1 MSPQRIP
8 AAQRKRLE
16 RNRQGRLAGA
26 QWLATV
32 TQPLSVLLVLLAP
45 LVIILGPRLAAFSLR
60 GFALVA
66 LLVLLL
72 LLLPALWRARRYARA
87 PLEFAELQRDSNPVA
102 GLFFWRPLV
111 MRAANGEEFRFQRRL
126 TPIPRLRSGQTCLV
140 YFLRDGEQRVLLSL
154 VSADHPEARHYRPTD
169 AFQRRAQQRT

>member
-1 MSPQRIP
+1 MSQQRLP
-8 AAQRKRLE
+8 AALRKRLE

-45 LVIILGPRLAAFSLR
+45 LVIILGPRVAAFSLR

-72 LLLPALWRARRYARA
+72 LLVPALWRARRYART
-87 PLEFAELQRDSNPVA
+87 PLEFAELDSDSNPVA

-111 MRAANGEEFRFQRRL
+111 MRAANGEAVRFQRRL
-126 TPIPRLRSGQTCLV
+126 TPMPRLRPGQTCLV

-154 VSADHPEARHYRPTD
+154 VGAEHPDARHYRPTE
-169 AFQRRAQQRT
+169 AFQRRAQKRS

>member
-1 MSPQRIP
+1 MSQQRIP
-8 AAQRKRLE
+8 VAQRKRLE

-45 LVIILGPRLAAFSLR
+45 LVIILGPRLAVFSLR

-66 LLVLLL
+66 LLVLILL
-72 LLLPALWRARRYARA
+72 LAPALWRARRYARA
-87 PLEFAELQRDSNPVA
+87 PLEFAELQRDPNPVA

-154 VSADHPEARHYRPTD
+154 VSADHPDARRYRPTD

>member
-1 MSPQRIP
+1 MSQQRIP
-8 AAQRKRLE
+8 VAMRKRLE
-16 RNRQGRLAGA
+16 WNRQGRLAGA

-72 LLLPALWRARRYARA
+72 LLVPALWRARRYARA
-87 PLEFAELQRDSNPVA
+87 PLEFAELQGDSSPVA
-102 GLFFWRPLV
+102 GLFFWRPRV
-111 MRAANGEEFRFQRRL
+111 MRTANGEAVRFQRRL
-126 TPIPRLRSGQTCLV
+126 TPMPRVHAGRTYLV

-154 VSADHPEARHYRPTD
+154 VSAAHPDARHYRPTD
-169 AFQRRAQQRT
+169 AFQRRAQRRS